1 MEEVFMKFDKLSVNK
16 ALDNAQILLKSEKK
30 LSPAI
35 RAMFELLIL
44 IIRTLTGKLNKN
56 SSNSSKPPAADKN
69 RKRGS
74 NKDKTNKKPG
84 GQNGHDG
91 SRLEKSDNPDKIETI
106 EIDKRTLP
114 KGSYRD
120 IGFDARQ
127 VIDFEI
133 TKIVT
138 EYRVQVLED
147 ALGNQ
152 YVAQFPEFVT
162 RDVQYGYRVKSNA
175 VYLSQF
181 QMIPYAR
188 IQDYFAEKINLPISA
203 GSIFNFNKEA
213 YNLLEKFESV
223 VKSQLIQAEVLNAD
237 ETGINVNK
245 KTIWLHSASNS
256 LWSYFFPHE
265 KRGTDAMN
273 AMGILPNFTGT
284 LVHDHW
290 KPYYTYSCLHAL
302 CNAHHIRELEY
313 AAVEDKQA
321 WAANMQTLLLEIND
335 AIKSTDTGAL
345 TNTFC
350 MEYEKKYDDIIA
362 AGEKEC
368 LLPETLIINGK
379 KKKGRAKKSKS
390 RNLLERLRD
399 FKEDTLRFMHD
410 PLVPF
415 TNNAGENDLRMTKVQ
430 QKISGCFRSMEGA
443 KIFCRIRS
451 YILTCQKH
459 HVKITDALELLFQG
473 KMPDF
478 MNELPDGFEDAE

>member
-1 MEEVFMKFDKLSVNK
+1 MKFDKLSINETLNK
-16 ALDNAQILLKSEKK
+16 AEDALKNEAGLSLSLKS
-30 LSPAI
+30 I
-35 RAMFELLIL
+35 IELLIL
-44 IIRTLTGKLNKN
+44 IIRMLTGKLNKN
-56 SSNSSKPPAADKN
+56 SSNSSIPPAVDKK

-74 NKDKTNKKPG
+74 NKSKSNKKPG

-91 SRLEKSDNPDKIETI
+91 FRLEKSDNPDKIKTI

-114 KGSYRD
+114 KGKYRD
-120 IGFDARQ
+120 VGFDARQ

-133 TKIVT
+133 TTIII
-138 EYRVQVLED
+138 EYRAQVLED
-147 ALGNQ
+147 TFGKQ
-152 YVAQFPEFVT
+152 FVAQFPDFVT
-162 RDVQYGYRVKSNA
+162 RDVQYGYRIKSNA

-188 IQDYFAEKINLPISA
+188 IQDYFSEKMNIPISA

-213 YNLLEKFESV
+213 YEFLEKFETI
-223 VKSQLIQAEVLNAD
+223 VKSELIQSAVLNAD
-237 ETGINVNK
+237 ETGVNVNK
-245 KTIWLHSASNS
+245 QTIWLHCASNS

-265 KRGTDAMN
+265 RRGTDAMN
-273 AMGILPNFTGT
+273 AIGILSNFTGT

-313 AAVEDKQA
+313 AAVEDKQV
-321 WAANMQTLLLEIND
+321 WAANMQTLLLEINE
-335 AIKSTDTGAL
+335 AIKTTDTGAL
-345 TNTFC
+345 TKNLCTR
-350 MEYEKKYDDIIA
+350 YGRKYDQIISD
-362 AGEKEC
+362 GEIEC
-368 LLPETLIINGK
+368 PLSEIPLVNGK
-379 KKKGRAKKSKS
+379 KKRGRVKKSKS

-399 FKEDTLRFMHD
+399 YKEDTLRFMRD

-430 QKISGCFRSMEGA
+430 QKVSGCFRSMEGA

-459 HVKITDALELLFQG
+459 EVKITDALELLFQR
-473 KMPDF
+473 KMPKFID
-478 MNELPDGFEDAE
+478 ELLTDVECAE